1 MKTTIIT
8 LALAAF
14 VPAAS
19 AADRSGASGLAWRE
33 HWAAQGNASD
43 VPDIGEAG
51 PAQAGAR
58 LRQDPCLLIRKIDDA
73 VRGGTR
79 FLLGHQQPDGSWGV
93 RMEVSPGWN
102 ETHMRV
108 PITGQVLMALDA
120 AGAEVPGR
128 AREGAMQFIRR
139 NMLRS
144 RADLTHGE
152 DLPGNNDTP
161 YAQAMS
167 LSLLLN
173 LYENARGAE
182 RDALGRDV
190 RTLLQN
196 IGTGSLRYVVD
207 GRGQATF
214 QLALLAQPMARARAL
229 GFAMPPAPAPAVYDR
244 EPEDQAIERNRPAT
258 NAAQTV
264 AAGLQGATGNPFGML
279 GSLAAVSRSTA
290 PNNPGATRQSAPAAP
305 GAAPA
310 PAAPRDM
317 LDFVLNLIS
326 SGRAPDGSF
335 GYMVGAA
342 NSNPGGQTGA
352 VVRTMMSELALNRAG
367 RSNAANM
374 DSAIA
379 LFMRHQNDMAEFV
392 RTSNV
397 LTHDMARHT
406 WARYYYLPGMQA
418 TVDALT
424 RSGSS
429 TSTRDLMHLGWA
441 LIEMQARN
449 GSWVDS
455 PEASG
460 PNYGTATAMLSL
472 IQVRGHLARGSGCR
486 P

>member
-1 MKTTIIT
+1 MNTAIIT
-8 LALAAF
+8 IALAALL
-14 VPAAS
+14 PAR
-19 AADRSGASGLAWRE
+19 ADAGGSGRSGLAWRE
-33 HWAAQGNASD
+33 HWAQNEGSFMD
-43 VPDIGEAG
+43 VPPIGDAG
-51 PAQAGAR
+51 PTQAAAR
-58 LRQDPCLLIRKIDDA
+58 IRQDPCLLVHKIDDA

-79 FLLGHQQPDGSWGV
+79 YLLGHQQPDGSWGV

-128 AREGAMQFIRR
+128 ARADAMQFIRR
-139 NMLRS
+139 SMLRS

-173 LYENARGAE
+173 LYEGARGPE
-182 RDALGRDV
+182 REALARDV

-196 IGTGSLRYVVD
+196 IGRGSLRYVVD

-214 QLALLAQPMARARAL
+214 QLALLAQPMVRARAL
-229 GFAMPPAPAPAVYDR
+229 GFAMPAAPTPAVYDR

-264 AAGLQGATGNPFGML
+264 AAGFQGALGSPFGML
-279 GSLAAVSRSTA
+279 GSLAAVARSTA
-290 PNNPGATRQSAPAAP
+290 PNNPGATRQSAPGARPAP
-305 GAAPA
+305 GAA

-317 LDFVLNLIS
+317 LDLVLNLIT
-326 SGRAPDGSF
+326 SGRTADGSF

-352 VVRTMMSELALNRAG
+352 VVRTIMSELALNRAG
-367 RSNAANM
+367 QSSAANM
-374 DSAIA
+374 DAAIA
-379 LFMRHQNDMAEFV
+379 LFMRHQSDMAEFV

-418 TVDALT
+418 AVDALT
-424 RSGSS
+424 RSRAS
-429 TSTRDLMHLGWA
+429 TSTRDLMQLGWA
-441 LIEMQARN
+441 LIEMQGRN

-460 PNYGTATAMLSL
+460 PNYGTATAMLALLQMRRTLSP
-472 IQVRGHLARGSGCR
+472 GCR

>member
-1 MKTTIIT
+1 MKNMIAALV
-8 LALAAF
+8 LAGAL
-14 VPAAS
+14 PAA
-19 AADRSGASGLAWRE
+19 AA
-33 HWAAQGNASD
+33 
-43 VPDIGEAG
+43 AG
-51 PAQAGAR
+51 PAGLAIRERLGRFGLSDSAPELGDGTILAPVN
-58 LRQDPCLLIRKIDDA
+58 LRQDPCLLIRKADDA

-120 AGAEVPGR
+120 SGAEVPGR
-128 AREGAMQFIRR
+128 VREGAMQFIRR

-173 LYENARGAE
+173 LYEGARGPE

-214 QLALLAQPMARARAL
+214 QLALLAQPMVRARAL
-229 GFAMPPAPAPAVYDR
+229 GFAMPPVPAAAVYDR
-244 EPEDQAIERNRPAT
+244 EPEDLAIERNRPAT

-264 AAGLQGATGNPFGML
+264 AAGFQGALGNPFGML
-279 GSLAAVSRSTA
+279 GSVAAVSRSTT
-290 PNNPGATRQSAPAAP
+290 PNNPGATRQGAP
-305 GAAPA
+305 GARPAPGAA

-317 LDFVLNLIS
+317 LDVVLNLLN
-326 SGRAPDGSF
+326 SGRTADGSF
-335 GYMVGAA
+335 GYMVGAS

-352 VVRTMMSELALNRAG
+352 VVRTIMSESALNRAG
-367 RSNAANM
+367 QSSAANM
-374 DSAIA
+374 DAAIA

-424 RSGSS
+424 RSRSS
-429 TSTRDLMHLGWA
+429 TNTRDLMQLGWA
-441 LIEMQARN
+441 LIEMQGRN

-472 IQVRGHLARGSGCR
+472 IELRGHLARTSSCR

>member
-1 MKTTIIT
+1 MKNLVVALL
-8 LALAAF
+8 LAGPLC
-14 VPAAS
+14 
-19 AADRSGASGLAWRE
+19 
-33 HWAAQGNASD
+33 AAQAGETGLRVRERLGRYGFSD
-43 VPDIGEAG
+43 TAPLFDSG
-51 PAQAGAR
+51 PAQQAAE

-79 FLLGHQQPDGSWGV
+79 FLLGHQQSDGSWGV
-93 RMEVSPGWN
+93 RQEVSPGWN

-128 AREGAMQFIRR
+128 ARTDAMQFIRR

-173 LYENARGAE
+173 LYEGARGQE
-182 RDALGRDV
+182 REALGRDV

-214 QLALLAQPMARARAL
+214 QLALLADPMIRARQL
-229 GFAMPPAPAPAVYDR
+229 GFAMPPVPSAAVYDR

-258 NAAQTV
+258 NAAQNV
-264 AAGLQGATGNPFGML
+264 LAGFQGATGNPFGML
-279 GSLAAVSRSTA
+279 GSMAAVQRSTA
-290 PNNPGATRQSAPAAP
+290 PNNPGGIRQSTGTA
-305 GAAPA
+305 GAAARPPA
-310 PAAPRDM
+310 AAPRDM
-317 LDFVLNLIS
+317 LDFVLNMLN
-326 SGRAPDGSF
+326 SGRTADGSF
-335 GYMVGAA
+335 GYMVGAS
-342 NSNPGGQTGA
+342 NSNPGGQVGA
-352 VVRTMMSELALNRAG
+352 VVRTIMSESVLNRAG
-367 RSNAANM
+367 RSSAANM

-379 LFMRHQNDMAEFV
+379 LFMRHQDEMDEFV
-392 RTSNV
+392 RTSNAR
-397 LTHDMARHT
+397 THDYGRHT

-424 RSGSS
+424 RSRSS
-429 TSTRDLMHLGWA
+429 TATRDLMHLGWA
-441 LIEMQARN
+441 LIEMQGRD

-460 PNYGTATAMLSL
+460 PNYGTATAIIAMR
-472 IQVRGHLARGSGCR
+472 QMRGVLAPLCR
-486 P
+486 R